1 MKILRVLMM
10 VIIISFSICAKE
22 PLKSYKEGQKLYV
35 WAINGMNFREEPKPD
50 GKIISL
56 LPYGAEI
63 EVMKQSS
70 KIEYIYN
77 FQVPKKYK
85 DNEQITLNGYWLK
98 IKVGDKVGYIFDKLC
113 LTYKPYLA
121 VKIYNEQY
129 LINYLVKN
137 LKIQLVNDEIEVK
150 KESDSSNDY
159 YYSIYKQSYLSKE
172 SKNQLSIYDSNGYA
186 YNTVRNSGSVII
198 ENMSFQEALVFFLV
212 LFQPSEKDFYYTYK
226 DGKELTYELNE
237 IPNNATISKLQNSVK
252 FEWDYLAD

>member
-1 MKILRVLMM
+1 M
-10 VIIISFSICAKE
+10 
-22 PLKSYKEGQKLYV
+22 
-35 WAINGMNFREEPKPD
+35 
-50 GKIISL
+50 
-56 LPYGAEI
+56 
-63 EVMKQSS
+63 
-70 KIEYIYN
+70 
-77 FQVPKKYK
+77 
-85 DNEQITLNGYWLK
+85 
-98 IKVGDKVGYIFDKLC
+98 GYIFDKLC

-172 SKNQLSIYDSNGYA
+172 SKNQLSLYDSNGYA

-212 LFQPSEKDFYYTYK
+212 LSNLQKRIFIILIKM
-226 DGKELTYELNE
+226 GKN
-237 IPNNATISKLQNSVK
+237 
-252 FEWDYLAD
+252 